1 MVMRLS
7 HDEELKINA
16 AIRDAE
22 RRTSGEILCIFTDR
36 VSEYS
41 EVALGYAAGVALLL
55 PLGLV
60 AAGIRPWAV
69 EEMLA
74 GWRLGGAE
82 ASPEA
87 GALAY
92 AMLQTVIFVVML
104 ALLSIKR
111 LRLWLTPEPLRRAKV
126 HRAAVQQFL
135 AKGIHQTE
143 ARTGV
148 LIFAS
153 AADRHAE
160 IVADDGIY
168 KKVNEETWAE
178 ALEALGRG
186 MKQGRPADGF
196 VEAITMCGEV
206 LAEHFPPTSE
216 NPNEIADELI
226 QI

>member
-1 MVMRLS
+1 MRLS
-7 HDEELKINA
+7 HEDELKINS
-16 AIRDAE
+16 AIREAE
-22 RRTSGEILCIFTDR
+22 RKTSGEILCIHTAR

-55 PLGLV
+55 PLALV
-60 AAGIRPWAV
+60 AAGLRPWAV

-82 ASPEA
+82 PAPEA

-92 AMLQTVIFVVML
+92 AMFQAVIFVAML
-104 ALLSIKR
+104 ALMSIRR

-160 IVADDGIY
+160 IVADEGIY
-168 KKVNEETWAE
+168 KKVDEETWAE
-178 ALEALGRG
+178 ALESLGKA
-186 MKQGRPADGF
+186 MKEGRAADGF

-206 LAEHFPPTSE
+206 LAEHFPAKGD
-216 NPNEIADELI
+216 NPNEISDEIVQL
-226 QI
+226 

>member
-1 MVMRLS
+1 MRLS
-7 HDEELKINA
+7 HEEEIRINA
-16 AIRDAE
+16 AIREAE
-22 RRTSGEILCIFTDR
+22 RKTSGEILCIFTDR

-60 AAGIRPWAV
+60 AAGVRPWAV

-82 ASPEA
+82 PAPEA

-104 ALLSIKR
+104 ALMSIRR

-126 HRAAVQQFL
+126 HRAALQQFL

-143 ARTGV
+143 GRTGV

-160 IVADDGIY
+160 IVADEGIY
-168 KKVNEETWAE
+168 RKVNEDTWAE
-178 ALEALGRG
+178 ALESLGCG
-186 MKQGRPADGF
+186 MKKGEPTDGF
-196 VEAITMCGEV
+196 IRAIGMCGEV
-206 LAEHFPPTSE
+206 LAEHFPSTGD
-216 NPNEIADELI
+216 NPNEITDEII

>member
-1 MVMRLS
+1 MRLS
-7 HDEELKINA
+7 HEDELKVNG
-16 AIRDAE
+16 AIREAE
-22 RRTSGEILCIFTDR
+22 RKTSGEILCIYTDR

-60 AAGIRPWAV
+60 AAGVRPWAV

-82 ASPEA
+82 PAPEA

-92 AMLQTVIFVVML
+92 AMLQTLIFVIML
-104 ALLSIKR
+104 ALMSIRR

-148 LIFAS
+148 LLFAS

-160 IVADDGIY
+160 VVADEGIY
-168 KKVNEETWAE
+168 KKVPEDVWAE
-178 ALEALGRG
+178 ALEVLGKG
-186 MKQGRPADGF
+186 MKQGRAADGF
-196 VEAITMCGEV
+196 VDAIALCGAV
-206 LAEHFPPTSE
+206 LAEHFPAKGD
-216 NPNEIADELI
+216 NPNEIADELV

>member
-1 MVMRLS
+1 MRLS
-7 HDEELKINA
+7 HDDELKING
-16 AIRDAE
+16 AIKDAE
-22 RRTSGEILCIFTDR
+22 RRTSGEILCIVTDR

-92 AMLQTVIFVVML
+92 AMLQTVIFVLML
-104 ALLSIKR
+104 ALLSIRR

-160 IVADDGIY
+160 IVADEGIY
-168 KKVNEETWAE
+168 KKVNEEVWAE
-178 ALEALGRG
+178 ALEALGQG
-186 MKQGRPADGF
+186 MKRGRPAAGF
-196 VEAITMCGEV
+196 IEAVALCGQV
-206 LAEHFPPTSE
+206 LAEHFPPKSD
-216 NPNEIADELI
+216 NPNELPDEIVQL
-226 QI
+226 

>member
-1 MVMRLS
+1 MRLS
-7 HDEELKINA
+7 YEDELKINE
-16 AIRDAE
+16 AIREAE
-22 RRTSGEILCIFTDR
+22 QKTSGEVLCIFTDR

-41 EVALGYAAGVALLL
+41 EVALAYAAGVALLL

-60 AAGIRPWAV
+60 AAGVRPWAV

-74 GWRLGGAE
+74 GWRLGGAD
-82 ASPEA
+82 AAPEA

-92 AMLQTVIFVVML
+92 AMLQTVVFVLML
-104 ALLSIKR
+104 GLMSIRR
-111 LRLWLTPEPLRRAKV
+111 LRLWLTPEPLRRSKV

-135 AKGIHQTE
+135 AKGIHQTD

-160 IVADDGIY
+160 IVADEGIY
-168 KKVNEETWAE
+168 KKVPEEFWAE
-178 ALEALGRG
+178 ALEVLGREI
-186 MKQGRPADGF
+186 KQRRPAEGF
-196 VEAITMCGEV
+196 VSAIQLCGGL
-206 LAEHFPPTSE
+206 LAEHFPRRADDQ
-216 NPNEIADELI
+216 NELPDEII